1 MKFLYTVFLIMIIIF
16 CTGHTHWDDYDL
28 PVSYQP
34 NTDKLE
40 TIFKTALPLKDGIIF
55 TKVPRGLIVSIDERY
70 FFSDGEARIKESSLC
85 ILDRIIL
92 LLHELSNYCVVE
104 NHTEDNNLSGTV
116 YNDDCEISLARSTNI
131 VQYMIKYGK
140 IPPDRLFAL
149 GYGQYMPFRANV
161 KSYDSSKGTST
172 GMAASENFRK
182 SSSRMNKRI
191 DFVILE
197 YEARR

>member
-1 MKFLYTVFLIMIIIF
+1 MRYLYTIFLIFIMIF
-16 CTGHTHWDDYDL
+16 CTGISNSKRDFL

-34 NTDKLE
+34 KTDKLE
-40 TIFKTALPLKDGIIF
+40 TIFKSALPLKDGIVF

-70 FFSDGEARIKESSLC
+70 FFNEGEARIKESSLC
-85 ILDRIIL
+85 ILDRIII

-104 NHTEDNNLSGTV
+104 NHTEDNNLSGTI

-140 IPPDRLFAL
+140 VPPDRLFAL
-149 GYGQYMPFRANV
+149 GYGQYMPFRGNV
-161 KSYDSSKGTST
+161 KSYDKNGVATD
-172 GMAASENFRK
+172 MAASNDIK
-182 SSSRMNKRI
+182 NTMNKRI

>member
-1 MKFLYTVFLIMIIIF
+1 MRYLYTIFLIFIMIF
-16 CTGHTHWDDYDL
+16 CTGISNSKRDFL

-34 NTDKLE
+34 KTDKLE
-40 TIFKTALPLKDGIIF
+40 TIFKSALPLKDGIVF
-55 TKVPRGLIVSIDERY
+55 TKVPRGFIVSIDERY
-70 FFSDGEARIKESSLC
+70 FFNEGEARIKESSLC
-85 ILDRIIL
+85 ILDRIII

-104 NHTEDNNLSGTV
+104 NHTEDNNLSGTI

-140 IPPDRLFAL
+140 VPPDRLFAL
-149 GYGQYMPFRANV
+149 GYGQYMPFRGNV
-161 KSYDSSKGTST
+161 KSYDKNGVAT
-172 GMAASENFRK
+172 GMAASNDIK
-182 SSSRMNKRI
+182 NTMNKRI

>member
-1 MKFLYTVFLIMIIIF
+1 MRYLYTIFLIFIMIF
-16 CTGHTHWDDYDL
+16 CTGISNSKRDFL

-34 NTDKLE
+34 KTDKLE
-40 TIFKTALPLKDGIIF
+40 TIFKSALPLKDGIVF

-85 ILDRIIL
+85 ILDRIII

-104 NHTEDNNLSGTV
+104 NHTEDNNLSGTI

-140 IPPDRLFAL
+140 VPPDRLFAL
-149 GYGQYMPFRANV
+149 GYGQYMPFRGNV
-161 KSYDSSKGTST
+161 KSYDKNGVAT
-172 GMAASENFRK
+172 GMAASNDIK
-182 SSSRMNKRI
+182 NKMNKRI

-197 YEARR
+197 YEAKR

>member
-1 MKFLYTVFLIMIIIF
+1 MRYLYTIFLIFIMIF
-16 CTGHTHWDDYDL
+16 CTGISNSKRDFL

-34 NTDKLE
+34 KTDKLE
-40 TIFKTALPLKDGIIF
+40 TIFKSALPLKDGIVF

-70 FFSDGEARIKESSLC
+70 FFNEGEARIKESSLC
-85 ILDRIIL
+85 ILDRIII

-104 NHTEDNNLSGTV
+104 NHTEDNNLSGTI

-140 IPPDRLFAL
+140 VPPDRLFAL
-149 GYGQYMPFRANV
+149 GYGQYMPFRGNV
-161 KSYDSSKGTST
+161 KSYDKNGVAT
-172 GMAASENFRK
+172 GMAASNDIK
-182 SSSRMNKRI
+182 NTMNKRI

>member
-1 MKFLYTVFLIMIIIF
+1 MTYLYTIFLIFIMIF
-16 CTGHTHWDDYDL
+16 CTVISNSKRDFL

-34 NTDKLE
+34 KTDKLE
-40 TIFKTALPLKDGIIF
+40 TIFKSALPLKDGIVF

-85 ILDRIIL
+85 ILDRIII

-104 NHTEDNNLSGTV
+104 NHTEDNNLSGTI

-140 IPPDRLFAL
+140 VPPDRLFAL
-149 GYGQYMPFRANV
+149 GYGQYMPFRGNV
-161 KSYDSSKGTST
+161 KSYDKNGVAT
-172 GMAASENFRK
+172 GMAASNDIK
-182 SSSRMNKRI
+182 NTMNKRI

>member
-1 MKFLYTVFLIMIIIF
+1 MKYLYTIFLILIIIF
-16 CTGHTHWDDYDL
+16 CTGHTYWDDKDL

-40 TIFKTALPLKDGIIF
+40 TVFRTALPLKDGIIF

-70 FFSDGEARIKESSLC
+70 FFSDGEARIRESSLC
-85 ILDRIIL
+85 ILDRIIV

-104 NHTEDNNLSGTV
+104 NHTEDNNLIGSD
-116 YNDDCEISLARSTNI
+116 YDNDCEISLARSTNI

-140 IPPDRLFAL
+140 VPPERLFAL
-149 GYGQYMPFRANV
+149 GYGQYMPFRGNV
-161 KSYDSSKGTST
+161 KSYDAAQGVPT
-172 GMAASENFRK
+172 GMAVSK
-182 SSSRMNKRI
+182 STPNKMNKRI

>member
-1 MKFLYTVFLIMIIIF
+1 MRYLYTIFLIFIMIF
-16 CTGHTHWDDYDL
+16 CTGISNSKRDFL

-34 NTDKLE
+34 KTDKLE
-40 TIFKTALPLKDGIIF
+40 TIFKSALPLKDGIVF

-85 ILDRIIL
+85 ILDRIII

-104 NHTEDNNLSGTV
+104 NHTEDNNLSGTI

-140 IPPDRLFAL
+140 VPPDRLFAL
-149 GYGQYMPFRANV
+149 GYGQYMPFRGNV
-161 KSYDSSKGTST
+161 KSYDKNGVATD
-172 GMAASENFRK
+172 MAASNDIK
-182 SSSRMNKRI
+182 NTMNKRI

>member
-1 MKFLYTVFLIMIIIF
+1 MIF
-16 CTGHTHWDDYDL
+16 CTGISNSKRDFL

-34 NTDKLE
+34 KTDKLE
-40 TIFKTALPLKDGIIF
+40 TIFKSALPLKDGIVF

-85 ILDRIIL
+85 ILDRIII

-104 NHTEDNNLSGTV
+104 NHTEDNNLSGTI

-140 IPPDRLFAL
+140 VPPDRLFAL
-149 GYGQYMPFRANV
+149 GYGQYMPFRGNV
-161 KSYDSSKGTST
+161 KSYDKNGVAT
-172 GMAASENFRK
+172 GMAASNDIK
-182 SSSRMNKRI
+182 NTMNKRI

>member
-1 MKFLYTVFLIMIIIF
+1 MRYLYTIFLIFIMIF
-16 CTGHTHWDDYDL
+16 CTGISNSKRDFL

-34 NTDKLE
+34 KTDKLE
-40 TIFKTALPLKDGIIF
+40 TIFKSALPLKDGIVF

-85 ILDRIIL
+85 ILDRIII

-104 NHTEDNNLSGTV
+104 NHTEDNNLSGTI

-140 IPPDRLFAL
+140 VPPDRLFAL
-149 GYGQYMPFRANV
+149 GYGQYMPFRGNV
-161 KSYDSSKGTST
+161 KSYDKNGVAT
-172 GMAASENFRK
+172 GMAASNDIK
-182 SSSRMNKRI
+182 NTMNKRI

>member
-1 MKFLYTVFLIMIIIF
+1 MRYLYTIFLIFIMIF
-16 CTGHTHWDDYDL
+16 CTGISNVDDDIL
-28 PVSYQP
+28 AVSYQP
-34 NTDKLE
+34 KADKLE
-40 TIFKTALPLKDGIIF
+40 AIFKTALPLKEGIVF
-55 TKVPRGLIVSIDERY
+55 TKVPRGLIVSIDEKY

-85 ILDRIIL
+85 ILDRIIM

-104 NHTEDNNLSGTV
+104 NHTEGNNLADTV
-116 YNDDCEISLARSTNI
+116 YNDDCEISFARSTNI

-149 GYGQYMPFRANV
+149 GYGQYMPFRGSV
-161 KSYDSSKGTST
+161 KSYDSDKGVPT
-172 GMAASENFRK
+172 GPAASQKTANK
-182 SSSRMNKRI
+182 MNNRI